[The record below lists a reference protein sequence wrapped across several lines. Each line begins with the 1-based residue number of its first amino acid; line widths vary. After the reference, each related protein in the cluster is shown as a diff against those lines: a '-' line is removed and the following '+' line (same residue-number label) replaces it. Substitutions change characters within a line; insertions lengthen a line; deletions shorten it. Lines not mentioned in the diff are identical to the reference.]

1 MSYEQHIIYNEI
13 RRGKCAIYT
22 KEKVVG
28 LIYYTKCTIKVE
40 KEIFNIYNG
49 NRDYYFKS
57 KNTVGGF
64 LGWKMEEKL

>member
-1 MSYEQHIIYNEI
+1 MCNIYKRKSSRTNI
-13 RRGKCAIYT
+13 LYKT
-22 KEKVVG
+22 HK
-28 LIYYTKCTIKVE
+28 KVE